1 MFCNH
6 NAFLNCEQLFGVVCT
21 ASFNKRYYDCFG
33 HCLEPNFEI
42 LGFVKGDLEYTAFI
56 GSIEGRIAFEFYRP
70 EKIAQREKWEAMT
83 RQYYSLDLKLFL

>member
-1 MFCNH
+1 M
-6 NAFLNCEQLFGVVCT
+6 CT

-70 EKIAQREKWEAMT
+70 EKII
-83 RQYYSLDLKLFL
+83 